1 MQKMLEGFFCYPAFA
16 REAISLQRKHIP
28 EAENRLLI
36 LYTLRR
42 LGPVTGMQLLQ
53 MMVEL
58 DLMNYFTLQL
68 SLTDMESQGQIIQ
81 RAHPCGSLWDMTQE
95 GVFALDSFVT
105 RIPASRRSLID
116 QSAKAYRD
124 RFLQEQLA
132 PADSFTLPTG
142 QVCIRLRLLEKDA
155 SLMDLLVCV
164 EAGEAPSCLQER
176 WHACAQGVY
185 GDVMSA
191 LTGGYSTEA
200 QVPEAPE
207 GAIQMI
213 SDGEWLL
220 TLADHPLQPLI
231 TLLLPLPQEHLARY
245 AAARWPAQCGALRE
259 RVLQQ
264 MRSAR

>member
-1 MQKMLEGFFCYPAFA
+1 M
-16 REAISLQRKHIP
+16 QRKHIP

-68 SLTDMESQGQIIQ
+68 SLADMEAQGQLVQ
-81 RAHPCGSLWDMTQE
+81 RVHPSGSLWDLTQE
-95 GVFALDSFVT
+95 GIFALDSFVT

-116 QSAKAYRD
+116 AHLKDYHD

-164 EAGEAPSCLQER
+164 SPGETPSCLQER
-176 WHACAQGVY
+176 WHACAQAVY
-185 GDVMSA
+185 SAVMAA
-191 LTGGYSTEA
+191 LTDGYSA
-200 QVPEAPE
+200 DAAVPEAPD
-207 GAIQMI
+207 GMIQMV
-213 SDGEWLL
+213 SDGEFLL
-220 TLADHPLQPLI
+220 TLADYPAQPMI

-245 AAARWPAQCGALRE
+245 AASRWADQHKALRRLTLE
-259 RVLQQ
+259 QLQAA
-264 MRSAR
+264 M

>member
-1 MQKMLEGFFCYPAFA
+1 M
-16 REAISLQRKHIP
+16 QRKHIP

-68 SLTDMESQGQIIQ
+68 SLADMEAQGQLVQ
-81 RAHPCGSLWDMTQE
+81 RVHPSGSLWDLTQE
-95 GVFALDSFVT
+95 GFFALDSFVT

-116 QSAKAYRD
+116 AHLKEYHD

-164 EAGEAPSCLQER
+164 SPGEAPSCLQER
-176 WHACAQGVY
+176 WHACAQAVY
-185 GDVMSA
+185 SAVMAA
-191 LTGGYSTEA
+191 LTGGYSA
-200 QVPEAPE
+200 DAAVPEVPD
-207 GAIQMI
+207 GMIQMV
-213 SDGEWLL
+213 SDGEFLL
-220 TLADHPLQPLI
+220 TLADCPAQPMI

-245 AAARWPAQCGALRE
+245 AASRWADQHETLRRLTLE
-259 RVLQQ
+259 QLRAA
-264 MRSAR
+264 M